1 MLDTTHTDV
10 TVQVY
15 VQFNFFERIQPGDTV
30 PIYLKRNPNFKFPK
44 EGDTPVIMI
53 GPGTGVAPFRAYM
66 QEREEHGF
74 KGNTWLFFGDQHFT
88 TDFLYQT
95 EWQEWLKDGVLGKMD
110 VAFSRD
116 TGEKVYV
123 QHRILEHSKEFNEW
137 LQKVLHFTFVVMK
150 NIWRKMYIKLSAM
163 F

>member
-1 MLDTTHTDV
+1 M
-10 TVQVY
+10 
-15 VQFNFFERIQPGDTV
+15 
-30 PIYLKRNPNFKFPK
+30 KRNPNFKFPK

-53 GPGTGVAPFRAYM
+53 GPGTGIAPFRAYM

-116 TGEKVYV
+116 TDEKYTSNIVLLNIV
-123 QHRILEHSKEFNEW
+123 KNLMNGFK
-137 LQKVLHFTFVVMK
+137 KVLRFTFVVMK
-150 NIWRKMYIKLSAM
+150 TYGERCTSSYPQCFSERTKLI
-163 F
+163 

>member
-1 MLDTTHTDV
+1 
-10 TVQVY
+10 
-15 VQFNFFERIQPGDTV
+15 
-30 PIYLKRNPNFKFPK
+30 
-44 EGDTPVIMI
+44 MI

-116 TGEKVYV
+116 TGEKYTSNIVLSNTV
-123 QHRILEHSKEFNEW
+123 KNLMNGFKRCFT
-137 LQKVLHFTFVVMK
+137 LHFGDEKHMAKDVHQAIRNVLMK
-150 NIWRKMYIKLSAM
+150 EQNLSEEDVKPTLNK
-163 F
+163 

>member
-1 MLDTTHTDV
+1 
-10 TVQVY
+10 
-15 VQFNFFERIQPGDTV
+15 
-30 PIYLKRNPNFKFPK
+30 
-44 EGDTPVIMI
+44 MI

-116 TGEKVYV
+116 TDEKYTSNIVLLNIV
-123 QHRILEHSKEFNEW
+123 KNLMNGSKGASIYICGDE
-137 LQKVLHFTFVVMK
+137 

>member
-1 MLDTTHTDV
+1 MLHHLEHTC
-10 TVQVY
+10 
-15 VQFNFFERIQPGDTV
+15 R
-30 PIYLKRNPNFKFPK
+30 K
-44 EGDTPVIMI
+44 
-53 GPGTGVAPFRAYM
+53 
-66 QEREEHGF
+66 EHGF

-123 QHRILEHSKEFNEW
+123 QHRIAEHSKEFNEW
-137 LQKVLHFTFVVMK
+137 LQKGASLYICGDE

>member
-1 MLDTTHTDV
+1 
-10 TVQVY
+10 
-15 VQFNFFERIQPGDTV
+15 
-30 PIYLKRNPNFKFPK
+30 
-44 EGDTPVIMI
+44 MI

-95 EWQEWLKDGVLGKMD
+95 EWQEWLKDGVLGKWM
-110 VAFSRD
+110 
-116 TGEKVYV
+116 
-123 QHRILEHSKEFNEW
+123 LHSQETLVKKYTSNI
-137 LQKVLHFTFVVMK
+137 VLLNTVKNLMNGFKRCFIYICGDE

>member
-1 MLDTTHTDV
+1 
-10 TVQVY
+10 
-15 VQFNFFERIQPGDTV
+15 
-30 PIYLKRNPNFKFPK
+30 
-44 EGDTPVIMI
+44 MI
-53 GPGTGVAPFRAYM
+53 GPGTGIAPFRAYM

-116 TGEKVYV
+116 TDEKVYV
-123 QHRILEHSKEFNEW
+123 QHRIAEHSKEFNEW
-137 LQKVLHFTFVVMK
+137 LQKVLRFTFVVMK
-150 NIWRKMYIKLSAM
+150 TYGERCTSSYPQCFSERTKLI
-163 F
+163 